1 MLLFLELQE
10 TMSEVHK
17 PCSML
22 GGVRSRKKREGG
34 EGTQEVTGYIDCGL
48 GRVRNGPPGEV
59 SAFS

>member
-34 EGTQEVTGYIDCGL
+34 GKGL
-48 GRVRNGPPGEV
+48 RR
-59 SAFS
+59 